1 MTYEQIEKEF
11 DENFAW
17 AIEKKADEEIIDG
30 YKGIKSFL
38 KQSFIKYLQSEVE
51 RLEKELKSFKNGS
64 VCYPSEPV
72 KYTEGITDTLEKQ
85 ITHITNQIR
94 ELEG

>member
-1 MTYEQIEKEF
+1 MKTIKRNVSRF
-11 DENFAW
+11 DEWTNSWFY
-17 AIEKKADEEIIDG
+17 DEVTD
-30 YKGIKSFL
+30 
-38 KQSFIKYLQSEVE
+38 IKYLQSEVE

>member
-1 MTYEQIEKEF
+1 MNDISNVTDEEIIEYYSKTMTYEQ
-11 DENFAW
+11 
-17 AIEKKADEEIIDG
+17 
-30 YKGIKSFL
+30 
-38 KQSFIKYLQSEVE
+38 
-51 RLEKELKSFKNGS
+51 LEKELKSFKNGS

>member
-1 MTYEQIEKEF
+1 MNDISNVT
-11 DENFAW
+11 
-17 AIEKKADEEIIDG
+17 DEEIIE
-30 YKGIKSFL
+30 YYSKTMT
-38 KQSFIKYLQSEVE
+38 
-51 RLEKELKSFKNGS
+51 KELKSFKNGS